1 MQFVTFRRRRLGE
14 HTQRVTQ
21 EIWDALGQTI
31 FKGSLL
37 ERIETILLKDLGSL
51 EEALLKVGDPP
62 CSESDKRSPYLRGY
76 SDASEA
82 ALAIVRE
89 WQR

>member
-1 MQFVTFRRRRLGE
+1 MGE

-21 EIWDALGQTI
+21 DIWDALGQSI

-37 ERIETILLKDLGSL
+37 ERIETVLLKELGSL
-51 EEALLKVGDPP
+51 EEALLKVRDPP
-62 CSESDKRSPYLRGY
+62 CSESDKRSAYLRGY
-76 SDASEA
+76 SDAIEA

-89 WQR
+89 RQR